1 MGRREEPIRV
11 ARSSMPPFEEY
22 AGMIRELWE
31 SRWLTNMGDFHHRL
45 EGELKQYLKVSGG
58 LSLFVN
64 GHLALEMAIQAFGL
78 TGEVI
83 TTPFTFASTTH
94 AIVRNGLV
102 PVFCDIRPEDY
113 TLDPEKLESL
123 ITERTSAIIPVHV
136 YGNICQVEAIEEI
149 ARKHN
154 LKVIYDAAHAFGEEL
169 DGRGVAS
176 FGDARMFSFH
186 ATKVFHTIEGGA
198 LAYGDL
204 SLASRIEGIKNFGI
218 MDEET
223 VAQVGGNGKM
233 NEFQA
238 AMGICNLNHIQEEIG
253 KRKLVSKQYRRRLAG
268 MPGIRLCPERPEV
281 KHNYAYM
288 PVVFEGFSKTRDE
301 VFEELEKIGIYPRKY
316 FYPCTNAY
324 QCYRGQFDPEAT
336 PVAQRIS
343 REVLTLPMYADL
355 PLETV
360 DRICDKVLIV
370 NAKNKN
376 FCRSR

>member
-1 MGRREEPIRV
+1 
-11 ARSSMPPFEEY
+11 
-22 AGMIRELWE
+22 
-31 SRWLTNMGDFHHRL
+31 
-45 EGELKQYLKVSGG
+45 
-58 LSLFVN
+58 
-64 GHLALEMAIQAFGL
+64 
-78 TGEVI
+78 
-83 TTPFTFASTTH
+83 
-94 AIVRNGLV
+94 
-102 PVFCDIRPEDY
+102 
-113 TLDPEKLESL
+113 
-123 ITERTSAIIPVHV
+123 
-136 YGNICQVEAIEEI
+136 
-149 ARKHN
+149 
-154 LKVIYDAAHAFGEEL
+154 
-169 DGRGVAS
+169 
-176 FGDARMFSFH
+176 
-186 ATKVFHTIEGGA
+186 
-198 LAYGDL
+198 
-204 SLASRIEGIKNFGI
+204 